1 MQYIAS
7 VQEIMSQNNEIPTN
21 NYQLLLDEVAGLV
34 QTHRVQAVQSVQTIS
49 NQLYWN
55 IGELIIKK
63 QEEFGWG
70 KSIIESLSKDLP
82 GLIGDGVSWST
93 RNLQFMRQL
102 VLEYSNVNQAGSLLV
117 NVKQLGSQLES
128 TNVKQVASHL
138 EKHNEASNMKLAVS
152 NLENDTKIPNVKPL
166 VSHLE
171 YIKKLVL
178 NTPWKHNITIFQK
191 VKDINARAF
200 YLEQTIKNRYS
211 NTVLLHQIKANAYE
225 YYLTKPSQHNFAS
238 ALPEHF
244 LEQAQESIKSVY
256 SLDFLDINKPILER
270 DLEKAMVEK
279 VKRLMLELGYGF
291 CFIGNQYRLSLGDK
305 DYYIDLLF
313 YHRILKCLVAVELKT
328 VEFEP
333 QFVGKLD
340 FYLQLIDEQLK
351 QDDDKPSI
359 GILLVPEKNHLEVE
373 YTLRNANKP
382 IGVAEYILSNQLP
395 DEFIGK
401 LPTAEQFRNVLNLK
415 N

>member
-1 MQYIAS
+1 
-7 VQEIMSQNNEIPTN
+7 MSQSNKIQTN

-70 KSIIESLSKDLP
+70 KSIIESLSKDLL

-102 VLEYSNVNQAGSLLV
+102 VLEYSNVNKSDSLLA
-117 NVKQLGSQLES
+117 NVKQAASHLET
-128 TNVKQVASHL
+128 TNVKQAASHL
-138 EKHNEASNMKLAVS
+138 EIA
-152 NLENDTKIPNVKPL
+152 
-166 VSHLE
+166 
-171 YIKKLVL
+171 KKLVL
-178 NTPWKHNITIFQK
+178 ITPWYHNILILQK
-191 VKDINARAF
+191 VKNLEARIF

-211 NTVLLHQIKANAYE
+211 RSVLLHQIKANAYE
-225 YYLTKPSQHNFAS
+225 HYLSKPSQHNFAKV
-238 ALPEHF
+238 LPEHF
-244 LEQAQESIKSVY
+244 LEQAKESIKSVY
-256 SLDFLDINKPILER
+256 SLDFLDINKPVLER

-291 CFIGNQYRLSLGDK
+291 CFIGNQYHLSLGNK

-333 QFVGKLD
+333 GFVGKLD

-351 QDDDKPSI
+351 QDDNKPSI
-359 GILLVPEKNHLEVE
+359 GILLVPEKNRLEVE
-373 YTLRNANKP
+373 YTLRNTNKP
-382 IGVAEYILSNQLP
+382 IGV
-395 DEFIGK
+395 
-401 LPTAEQFRNVLNLK
+401 
-415 N
+415 

>member
-1 MQYIAS
+1 
-7 VQEIMSQNNEIPTN
+7 MSQNTEIQSE
-21 NYQLLLDEVAGLV
+21 NYNLLLDKVAVMV
-34 QTHRVQAVQSVQTIS
+34 QTHRIQAVQSVQTIS

-82 GLIGDGVSWST
+82 SLVGDGVSWST

-102 VLEYSNVNQAGSLLV
+102 VLEYSNVKPADSLLS
-117 NVKQLGSQLES
+117 NVKQPVSHLEKNNQIL
-128 TNVKQVASHL
+128 NVKQPASHL
-138 EKHNEASNMKLAVS
+138 EIS
-152 NLENDTKIPNVKPL
+152 NVKPA
-166 VSHLE
+166 VSHLN
-171 YIKKLVL
+171 YIKNLVF

-191 VKDINARAF
+191 VKDMKARSY

-225 YYLTKPSQHNFAS
+225 YYLTKPAQHNFAS

-256 SLDFLDINKPILER
+256 SLDFLDINKPVLER
-270 DLEKAMVEK
+270 DLKKAMVEK

-291 CFIGNQYRLSLGDK
+291 CFIGNQYRLSLGEK

-328 VEFEP
+328 TEFEP
-333 QFVGKLD
+333 EFVGKLD

-359 GILLVPEKNHLEVE
+359 GILLVPDKNHLEVE

-382 IGVAEYILSNQLP
+382 IGVSEYVLSNKLP
-395 DEFIGK
+395 QEFIGK
-401 LPTAEQFRNVLNLK
+401 LPTTEQFRNIFNLK